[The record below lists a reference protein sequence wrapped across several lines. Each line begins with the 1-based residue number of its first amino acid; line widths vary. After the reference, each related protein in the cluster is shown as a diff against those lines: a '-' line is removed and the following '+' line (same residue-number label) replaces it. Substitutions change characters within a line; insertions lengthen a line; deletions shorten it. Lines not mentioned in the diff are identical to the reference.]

1 MQEMMVSGCE
11 RDQGRTG
18 YLLNSSSLSQ
28 WILLETAGTTTASAA
43 EAGMVDGEADSAD
56 EDNAFGQA
64 EATYERET
72 QQEHSRQKRKHQ
84 EEETGTYS
92 SAIKHRE
99 DNKSPDP
106 KKKREDEA
114 QHQDT
119 SRGSVETEAF
129 YKLLEDDIIRGF
141 LAMDTCLRTSDKYL
155 LAMVLAY
162 FRRAE
167 MQVKEYN
174 RMNFFVALF
183 LANYVEEDED
193 FYQQIYPWALGR
205 TWHQLLPQFRH
216 VRDLLWIR
224 LDHQAMVTRDTCEQI
239 MAENPCHWAWAR
251 NRKDHHGWAIRWYLR
266 TKEECIIRGPGS
278 SPLLCHLCNT

>member
-56 EDNAFGQA
+56 EDNPFGQA
-64 EATYERET
+64 VKVKVIPLPWIGGL
-72 QQEHSRQKRKHQ
+72 QLFF
-84 EEETGTYS
+84 
-92 SAIKHRE
+92 RE

-119 SRGSVETEAF
+119 SSGSVETEAF